1 MSDFT
6 EQVNILIQNTN
17 PLEEGE
23 VILSFFQLWYLIG
36 KTIIFKFTQS
46 SMFSK
51 TITSF

>member
-36 KTIIFKFTQS
+36 KELLIKINIS
-46 SMFSK
+46 SNNK
-51 TITSF
+51 R